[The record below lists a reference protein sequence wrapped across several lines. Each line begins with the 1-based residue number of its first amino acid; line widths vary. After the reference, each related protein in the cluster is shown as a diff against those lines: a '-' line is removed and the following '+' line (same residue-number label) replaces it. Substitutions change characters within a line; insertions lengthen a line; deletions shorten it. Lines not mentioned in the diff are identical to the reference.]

1 MIIKMKLKDLI
12 HNDTLLEQCGLD
24 PYCCSE
30 GANPEDFIEVEVKK
44 VIPYSNEELEEMME
58 DEDE

>member
-1 MIIKMKLKDLI
+1 MIIKMKLKDVI

-30 GANPEDFIEVEVKK
+30 GANPEEFIEVEVKK
-44 VIPYSNEELEEMME
+44 VVPYTDEELEELE

>member
-1 MIIKMKLKDLI
+1 MIIKMKLKDII
-12 HNDTLLEQCGLD
+12 HNDTLLEQCGLN

-30 GANPEDFIEVEVKK
+30 GANPEDYIEVEVKK
-44 VIPYSNEELEEMME
+44 VVPYTDEELEELE

>member
-1 MIIKMKLKDLI
+1 MIIKMKLKDII

-30 GANPEDFIEVEVKK
+30 GANPEDYIEVEVKK
-44 VIPYSNEELEEMME
+44 VVPYTDEELEELE

>member
-1 MIIKMKLKDLI
+1 MIIKMKLKDII

-30 GANPEDFIEVEVKK
+30 GANSEDYIEVEVKK
-44 VIPYSNEELEEMME
+44 VVPYTDEELEELE

>member
-1 MIIKMKLKDLI
+1 MIIKMKLKDII

-30 GANPEDFIEVEVKK
+30 GANPEDYIEVEVKK
-44 VIPYSNEELEEMME
+44 VVPYIDEELEELE
-58 DEDE
+58 DKDE